1 MRKIRLAVVGIFL
14 LSLIAFIIFNI
25 VNKVT
30 TDSTPPVITS
40 ESDTV
45 TVSVAAEESE
55 LLAGL
60 TATDDED
67 GDLTGEIMISSMSNF
82 TEPGKRTVSYVVFD
96 ASNNASTLRRN
107 LEYTDYTAPQIKLTQ
122 PLRYSLNEMEDAS
135 LTENMSVQDCLDG
148 DITSQIRAAYND
160 AVYVQQTGDYPVTV
174 QVSNSAGDTCTVNLT
189 VTVTDTADENENK
202 KYYPLLSQYIVYTE
216 VGGSVDYA
224 SLITGFERNGT
235 EYLFEEGDDNF
246 MPGSR
251 DDVKISGNVNFDQ
264 AGSYT
269 VDYQFTTRDGV
280 TATTKLAVVVG

>member
-1 MRKIRLAVVGIFL
+1 MRRIRLAVVGIFV
-14 LSLIAFIIFNI
+14 LSLIAFIVFNI
-25 VNKVT
+25 VNRVT

-96 ASNNASTLRRN
+96 ASNNASTLTRN

-122 PLRYSLNEMEDAS
+122 PLRYGLNEMEDAS

-148 DITSQIRAAYND
+148 DITQQIRATFND
-160 AVYVQQTGDYPVTV
+160 GSYIAMAGEYGITV
-174 QVSNSAGDTCTVNLT
+174 QVSNSAGDTCSVPLT
-189 VTVTDTADENENK
+189 VTVTDPAEESG
-202 KYYPLLSQYIVYTE
+202 KYYPMLSDYIVYAP
-216 VGGSVDYA
+216 VGGYVDLTSLLIGLENSSTQYLFADATPSAPGGIESVAIGGAVDYN
-224 SLITGFERNGT
+224 TPGT
-235 EYLFEEGDDNF
+235 
-246 MPGSR
+246 
-251 DDVKISGNVNFDQ
+251 
-264 AGSYT
+264 YT
-269 VDYQFTTRDGV
+269 VDYQFTSASGV
-280 TATTKLAVVVG
+280 TGTTKLAVVVG

>member
-1 MRKIRLAVVGIFL
+1 MRRIRLAVVGIFV
-14 LSLIAFIIFNI
+14 LSLIAFILFNI
-25 VNKVT
+25 VNSVT

-96 ASNNASTLRRN
+96 ASNNASTLTRN

-122 PLRYSLNEMEDAS
+122 PLRYGLNEMEDAS

-148 DITSQIRAAYND
+148 DITQQIRATFND
-160 AVYVQQTGDYPVTV
+160 GSYIAMAGEYGITV
-174 QVSNSAGDTCTVNLT
+174 QVSNSAGDTCSVPLT
-189 VTVTDTADENENK
+189 VTVTDPAAESG
-202 KYYPLLSQYIVYTE
+202 KYYPMLSDYIVYAP
-216 VGGSVDYA
+216 VGGYVDLTSLLIGLENSSTQYLFADANPSAPGGIESVAIGGAVDYN
-224 SLITGFERNGT
+224 TPGT
-235 EYLFEEGDDNF
+235 
-246 MPGSR
+246 
-251 DDVKISGNVNFDQ
+251 
-264 AGSYT
+264 YT
-269 VDYQFTTRDGV
+269 VDYQFTSASGV
-280 TATTKLAVVVG
+280 TGTTKLAVVVG

>member
-1 MRKIRLAVVGIFL
+1 MRRIRLAVVGIFV
-14 LSLIAFIIFNI
+14 LSLIAFIVFNI
-25 VNKVT
+25 VNRVT

-96 ASNNASTLRRN
+96 ASNNASTLTRN

-122 PLRYSLNEMEDAS
+122 PLRYGLNEMEDAS

-148 DITSQIRAAYND
+148 DITQQIRATFND
-160 AVYVQQTGDYPVTV
+160 GSYIAMTGEYGITV
-174 QVSNSAGDTCTVNLT
+174 QVSNSAGDTCSVPLT
-189 VTVTDTADENENK
+189 VTVTDPAEESG
-202 KYYPLLSQYIVYTE
+202 KYYPMLSDYIVYAP
-216 VGGSVDYA
+216 VGGYVDLTSLLIGLENSSTQYLFADANPSAPGGIESVAIGGAVDYN
-224 SLITGFERNGT
+224 TPGT
-235 EYLFEEGDDNF
+235 
-246 MPGSR
+246 
-251 DDVKISGNVNFDQ
+251 
-264 AGSYT
+264 YT
-269 VDYQFTTRDGV
+269 VDYQFTSASGV
-280 TATTKLAVVVG
+280 TGTTKLAVVVG

>member
-1 MRKIRLAVVGIFL
+1 MRRIRLAFVGIFV
-14 LSLIAFIIFNI
+14 LSLIAFIVFNI
-25 VNKVT
+25 VNRVT

-96 ASNNASTLRRN
+96 ASNNASTLTRN

-122 PLRYSLNEMEDAS
+122 PLRYGLNEMEDAS

-148 DITSQIRAAYND
+148 DITQQIRATFND
-160 AVYVQQTGDYPVTV
+160 GSYIAIAGEYGITV
-174 QVSNSAGDTCTVNLT
+174 QVSNSAGDTCSVPLT
-189 VTVTDTADENENK
+189 VTVTDPAEESG
-202 KYYPLLSQYIVYTE
+202 KYYPMLSDYIVYAP
-216 VGGSVDYA
+216 VGGYVDLTSLLIGLENSSTQYLFADANPSAPGGIESVAIGGAVDYN
-224 SLITGFERNGT
+224 TPGT
-235 EYLFEEGDDNF
+235 
-246 MPGSR
+246 
-251 DDVKISGNVNFDQ
+251 
-264 AGSYT
+264 YT
-269 VDYQFTTRDGV
+269 VDYQFTSASGV
-280 TATTKLAVVVG
+280 TGTTKLAVVVG

>member
-1 MRKIRLAVVGIFL
+1 MRRIRLAVVGIFV
-14 LSLIAFIIFNI
+14 LSLIAFIVFNI
-25 VNKVT
+25 VNRVT

-96 ASNNASTLRRN
+96 ASNNASTLTRN

-122 PLRYSLNEMEDAS
+122 PLRYGLNEMEDAS

-148 DITSQIRAAYND
+148 DITQQIRATFND
-160 AVYVQQTGDYPVTV
+160 GSYIAMAGEYGITV
-174 QVSNSAGDTCTVNLT
+174 QVSNSAGDTCSVPLT
-189 VTVTDTADENENK
+189 VTVTDPAEEIG
-202 KYYPLLSQYIVYTE
+202 KYYPMLSDYIVYAP
-216 VGGSVDYA
+216 VGGYVDLT
-224 SLITGFERNGT
+224 SLLIGLENSSTQ
-235 EYLFEEGDDNF
+235 YLFADANPSA
-246 MPGSR
+246 PGGIESVAIGGAI
-251 DDVKISGNVNFDQ
+251 DYNTPGT
-264 AGSYT
+264 YT
-269 VDYQFTTRDGV
+269 VDYQFTSASGV
-280 TATTKLAVVVG
+280 TGTTKLAVVVG

>member
-1 MRKIRLAVVGIFL
+1 MRRIRLAVVGIFV
-14 LSLIAFIIFNI
+14 LSLIAFIVFNI
-25 VNKVT
+25 VNRVT

-55 LLAGL
+55 LFAGL

-96 ASNNASTLRRN
+96 ASNNASTLTRN

-148 DITSQIRAAYND
+148 DITQQIRATFND
-160 AVYVQQTGDYPVTV
+160 GSYIAMAGEYGITV
-174 QVSNSAGDTCTVNLT
+174 QVSNSAGDTCSVPLT
-189 VTVTDTADENENK
+189 VTVTDPAEESG
-202 KYYPLLSQYIVYTE
+202 KYYPMLSDYIVYAP
-216 VGGSVDYA
+216 VGGYVDLTSLLIGLENSSTQYLFADANPSAPGGIESVAIGGAVDYN
-224 SLITGFERNGT
+224 TPGT
-235 EYLFEEGDDNF
+235 
-246 MPGSR
+246 
-251 DDVKISGNVNFDQ
+251 
-264 AGSYT
+264 YT
-269 VDYQFTTRDGV
+269 VDYQFTSASGATG
-280 TATTKLAVVVG
+280 TTKLAVVVG

>member
-1 MRKIRLAVVGIFL
+1 MRRIRLAVVGIFV
-14 LSLIAFIIFNI
+14 LSLIAFIVFNI
-25 VNKVT
+25 VNRVT

-82 TEPGKRTVSYVVFD
+82 TEPGKRTISYVVFD
-96 ASNNASTLRRN
+96 ASNNASTLTRN

-148 DITSQIRAAYND
+148 DITQQIRATFND
-160 AVYVQQTGDYPVTV
+160 GAHIALAREYGITV
-174 QVSNSAGDTCTVNLT
+174 QVGHSAGDTCSVPLT
-189 VTVTDTADENENK
+189 VTVTDPAEESG
-202 KYYPLLSQYIVYTE
+202 KYYPMLSDYIVYAP
-216 VGGSVDYA
+216 VGGYVDLTSLLIGLENSSTQYLFADANPSAPGGIESVAIGGAVDYN
-224 SLITGFERNGT
+224 TPGT
-235 EYLFEEGDDNF
+235 
-246 MPGSR
+246 
-251 DDVKISGNVNFDQ
+251 
-264 AGSYT
+264 YT
-269 VDYQFTTRDGV
+269 VDYQFTSASGATG
-280 TATTKLAVVVG
+280 TTKLAVVVG

>member
-1 MRKIRLAVVGIFL
+1 MRKIRLAVMGLFA
-14 LSLIAFIIFNI
+14 LSLTAFIVFNI
-25 VNKVT
+25 VDRVT
-30 TDSTPPVITS
+30 TDNTPPVITS

-96 ASNNASTLRRN
+96 ASNNASTLTRN

-148 DITSQIRAAYND
+148 DITQQIRATFND
-160 AVYVQQTGDYPVTV
+160 SSYIAMAGEYGITV
-174 QVSNSAGDTCTVNLT
+174 QVSNSAGDTCSVPLT
-189 VTVTDTADENENK
+189 VTVTDPAEESG
-202 KYYPLLSQYIVYTE
+202 KYYPMLSDYIVYAP
-216 VGGSVDYA
+216 VGGYVDLTSLLIGLENSSTQYLFADANPSAPGGIESVAIGGAVDYN
-224 SLITGFERNGT
+224 TPGT
-235 EYLFEEGDDNF
+235 
-246 MPGSR
+246 
-251 DDVKISGNVNFDQ
+251 
-264 AGSYT
+264 YT
-269 VDYQFTTRDGV
+269 VDYQFTSASGV
-280 TATTKLAVVVG
+280 TGTTKLAVVVG

>member
-1 MRKIRLAVVGIFL
+1 MRRIRLAVVGIFV
-14 LSLIAFIIFNI
+14 LSLIAFIVFNI
-25 VNKVT
+25 VNRVT

-40 ESDTV
+40 ESDSV

-96 ASNNASTLRRN
+96 ASNNASTLTRN

-148 DITSQIRAAYND
+148 DITQQIRATFND
-160 AVYVQQTGDYPVTV
+160 GSYIAMAGEYGITV
-174 QVSNSAGDTCTVNLT
+174 QVSNSAGDTCSVPLT
-189 VTVTDTADENENK
+189 VTVTDPAEESG
-202 KYYPLLSQYIVYTE
+202 KYYPMLSDYIVYAP
-216 VGGSVDYA
+216 VGGYVDLTSLLIGLENSSTQYLFADANPSAPGGIESVAIGGAVDYN
-224 SLITGFERNGT
+224 TPGT
-235 EYLFEEGDDNF
+235 
-246 MPGSR
+246 
-251 DDVKISGNVNFDQ
+251 
-264 AGSYT
+264 YT
-269 VDYQFTTRDGV
+269 VDYQFTSASGATG
-280 TATTKLAVVVG
+280 TTKLAVVVG

>member
-1 MRKIRLAVVGIFL
+1 MRRIRLAVVGIFV
-14 LSLIAFIIFNI
+14 LSLIAFIVFNI
-25 VNKVT
+25 VHRVT

-96 ASNNASTLRRN
+96 ASNNASTLTRN

-122 PLRYSLNEMEDAS
+122 PLRYGLNEMEDAS

-148 DITSQIRAAYND
+148 DITQQIRATFND
-160 AVYVQQTGDYPVTV
+160 GSYIAMAGEYGITV
-174 QVSNSAGDTCTVNLT
+174 QVSNSAGDTCSVPLT
-189 VTVTDTADENENK
+189 VTVTDPAEESG
-202 KYYPLLSQYIVYTE
+202 KYYPMLSDYIVYAP
-216 VGGSVDYA
+216 VGGYVDLTSLLIGLENSSTQYLFADANPSAPGGIESVAIGGAVDYN
-224 SLITGFERNGT
+224 TPGT
-235 EYLFEEGDDNF
+235 
-246 MPGSR
+246 
-251 DDVKISGNVNFDQ
+251 
-264 AGSYT
+264 YT
-269 VDYQFTTRDGV
+269 VDYQFTSASGV
-280 TATTKLAVVVG
+280 TGTTKLAVVVG

>member
-1 MRKIRLAVVGIFL
+1 MRRIRLAVVGIFV
-14 LSLIAFIIFNI
+14 LSLIAFIVFNI
-25 VNKVT
+25 VNRVT

-96 ASNNASTLRRN
+96 ASNNASTLTRN

-122 PLRYSLNEMEDAS
+122 PLRYGLNEMEDAS

-148 DITSQIRAAYND
+148 DITQQIRATFND
-160 AVYVQQTGDYPVTV
+160 GSYIAMAGEYGITV
-174 QVSNSAGDTCTVNLT
+174 QVSNSAGDTCSVPLT
-189 VTVTDTADENENK
+189 VTVTDPAEESG
-202 KYYPLLSQYIVYTE
+202 KYYPMLSDYIVYAP
-216 VGGSVDYA
+216 VGGYVDLTSLLIGLENSSTQYLFADANPSAPGGIESVAIGGAVDYN
-224 SLITGFERNGT
+224 TPGT
-235 EYLFEEGDDNF
+235 
-246 MPGSR
+246 
-251 DDVKISGNVNFDQ
+251 
-264 AGSYT
+264 YT
-269 VDYQFTTRDGV
+269 VDYQFTSASGV
-280 TATTKLAVVVG
+280 TGTTKLAVVVG

>member
-1 MRKIRLAVVGIFL
+1 MRRIRLAVVGIFV
-14 LSLIAFIIFNI
+14 LSLIAFIVFNI
-25 VNKVT
+25 VNRVT

-60 TATDDED
+60 TAADDED

-96 ASNNASTLRRN
+96 ASNNASTLTRN

-148 DITSQIRAAYND
+148 DITQQIRATFND
-160 AVYVQQTGDYPVTV
+160 GHNGAGEQQRG
-174 QVSNSAGDTCTVNLT
+174 
-189 VTVTDTADENENK
+189 
-202 KYYPLLSQYIVYTE
+202 
-216 VGGSVDYA
+216 
-224 SLITGFERNGT
+224 R
-235 EYLFEEGDDNF
+235 YLFC
-246 MPGSR
+246 PAHSHSYGSGRGKREILSDVIGLHRLCPCRRICGSDVAPDRAGEQLDTVSLRRRQSFCARR
-251 DDVKISGNVNFDQ
+251 D
-264 AGSYT
+264 
-269 VDYQFTTRDGV
+269 
-280 TATTKLAVVVG
+280 

>member
-1 MRKIRLAVVGIFL
+1 MRRIRLAVMGIFV
-14 LSLIAFIIFNI
+14 LSLIAFIVFNI
-25 VNKVT
+25 VNRVT

-96 ASNNASTLRRN
+96 ASNNASTLTRN

-148 DITSQIRAAYND
+148 DITQQIRATFND
-160 AVYVQQTGDYPVTV
+160 GSYIAMAGEYGITV
-174 QVSNSAGDTCTVNLT
+174 QVSNSAGDTCSVPLT
-189 VTVTDTADENENK
+189 VTVTDPAEESG
-202 KYYPLLSQYIVYTE
+202 KYYPMLSDYIVYAP
-216 VGGSVDYA
+216 VGGYVDLTSLLIGLENSSTQYLFADANPSAPGGIESVAIGGAVDYN
-224 SLITGFERNGT
+224 TPGT
-235 EYLFEEGDDNF
+235 
-246 MPGSR
+246 
-251 DDVKISGNVNFDQ
+251 
-264 AGSYT
+264 YT
-269 VDYQFTTRDGV
+269 VDYQFTSASGATG
-280 TATTKLAVVVG
+280 TTKLAVVVG

>member
-1 MRKIRLAVVGIFL
+1 MRRIRLAVVGIFV
-14 LSLIAFIIFNI
+14 LSLIAFIVFNI
-25 VNKVT
+25 VNRVT

-96 ASNNASTLRRN
+96 ASNNASTLTRN

-122 PLRYSLNEMEDAS
+122 PLRYGLNEMEDAS

-148 DITSQIRAAYND
+148 DITQQIRATFND
-160 AVYVQQTGDYPVTV
+160 GSYIAMAGEYGITV
-174 QVSNSAGDTCTVNLT
+174 QVSNSAGDTCSVPLT
-189 VTVTDTADENENK
+189 VTVTDPAAESG
-202 KYYPLLSQYIVYTE
+202 KYYPMLSDYIVYAP
-216 VGGSVDYA
+216 VGGYVDLTSLLIGLENSSTQYLFADANPSAPGGIESVAIGGAVDYN
-224 SLITGFERNGT
+224 TPGT
-235 EYLFEEGDDNF
+235 
-246 MPGSR
+246 
-251 DDVKISGNVNFDQ
+251 
-264 AGSYT
+264 YT
-269 VDYQFTTRDGV
+269 VDYQFTSASGV
-280 TATTKLAVVVG
+280 TGTTKLAVVVG

>member
-1 MRKIRLAVVGIFL
+1 MRRIRLAVVGIFV
-14 LSLIAFIIFNI
+14 LSLIAFIVFNI
-25 VNKVT
+25 VNRVT

-96 ASNNASTLRRN
+96 ASNNASTLTRN

-122 PLRYSLNEMEDAS
+122 PLRYGLNEMEDAS

-148 DITSQIRAAYND
+148 DITQQIRATFND
-160 AVYVQQTGDYPVTV
+160 GSYIAMAGEYGITV
-174 QVSNSAGDTCTVNLT
+174 QVSNSAGDTCSVPLT
-189 VTVTDTADENENK
+189 VTVTDPAEEIG
-202 KYYPLLSQYIVYTE
+202 KYYPMLSDYIVYAP
-216 VGGSVDYA
+216 VGGYVDLT
-224 SLITGFERNGT
+224 SLLIGLENSSTQ
-235 EYLFEEGDDNF
+235 YLFADANPSA
-246 MPGSR
+246 PGGIESVAIGGAI
-251 DDVKISGNVNFDQ
+251 DYNTPGT
-264 AGSYT
+264 YT
-269 VDYQFTTRDGV
+269 VDYQFTSASGATG
-280 TATTKLAVVVG
+280 TTKLAVVVG

>member
-1 MRKIRLAVVGIFL
+1 MRRIRLAVVGIFV
-14 LSLIAFIIFNI
+14 LSLIAFIVFNI
-25 VNKVT
+25 VNRVT

-96 ASNNASTLRRN
+96 ASNNASTLTRN

-122 PLRYSLNEMEDAS
+122 PLRYGLNEMEDAS

-148 DITSQIRAAYND
+148 DITQQIRATFND
-160 AVYVQQTGDYPVTV
+160 GSYIAMAGEYGITV
-174 QVSNSAGDTCTVNLT
+174 QVSNSAGDTCSVPLT
-189 VTVTDTADENENK
+189 VTVTDPAEESG
-202 KYYPLLSQYIVYTE
+202 KYYPMLSDYIVYAP
-216 VGGSVDYA
+216 VGGYVDLT
-224 SLITGFERNGT
+224 SLLIGLENSSIQ
-235 EYLFEEGDDNF
+235 YLFADANPSA
-246 MPGSR
+246 PGGIESVAIGGAI
-251 DDVKISGNVNFDQ
+251 DYNTPGT
-264 AGSYT
+264 YT
-269 VDYQFTTRDGV
+269 VDYQFTSASGATG
-280 TATTKLAVVVG
+280 TTKLAVVVG

>member
-1 MRKIRLAVVGIFL
+1 MRRIRLAVVGIFV
-14 LSLIAFIIFNI
+14 LSLIAFIVFNI
-25 VNKVT
+25 VNRVT

-96 ASNNASTLRRN
+96 ASNNASTLTRN
-107 LEYTDYTAPQIKLTQ
+107 LEYTDYTAPQIKQTQ

-148 DITSQIRAAYND
+148 DITQQIRATFND
-160 AVYVQQTGDYPVTV
+160 GSYIAMAGEYGITV
-174 QVSNSAGDTCTVNLT
+174 QVSNSAGDTCSVPLT
-189 VTVTDTADENENK
+189 VTVTDPAEESG
-202 KYYPLLSQYIVYTE
+202 KYYPMLSDYIVYAP
-216 VGGSVDYA
+216 VGGYVDLTSLLIGLENSSTQYLFADANPSAPGGIESVAIGGAVDYN
-224 SLITGFERNGT
+224 TPGT
-235 EYLFEEGDDNF
+235 
-246 MPGSR
+246 
-251 DDVKISGNVNFDQ
+251 
-264 AGSYT
+264 YT
-269 VDYQFTTRDGV
+269 VDYQFTSASGV
-280 TATTKLAVVVG
+280 TGTTKLAVVVG

>member
-1 MRKIRLAVVGIFL
+1 MRRIRLAVVGIFV
-14 LSLIAFIIFNI
+14 LSLIAFIVFNI
-25 VNKVT
+25 VNRVT

-40 ESDTV
+40 ESDSV

-96 ASNNASTLRRN
+96 ASNNASTLTRN

-148 DITSQIRAAYND
+148 DITQQIRATFND
-160 AVYVQQTGDYPVTV
+160 GSYIAMAGEYGITV
-174 QVSNSAGDTCTVNLT
+174 QVSNSAGDTCSVPLT
-189 VTVTDTADENENK
+189 VTVTDPAEESG
-202 KYYPLLSQYIVYTE
+202 KYYPMLSDYIVYAP
-216 VGGSVDYA
+216 VGGYVDLTSLLIGLENSSTQYLFADANPSAPGGIESVAIGGAVDYN
-224 SLITGFERNGT
+224 TPGT
-235 EYLFEEGDDNF
+235 
-246 MPGSR
+246 
-251 DDVKISGNVNFDQ
+251 
-264 AGSYT
+264 YT
-269 VDYQFTTRDGV
+269 VDYQFTSASGV
-280 TATTKLAVVVG
+280 TGTTKLAVVVG

>member
-1 MRKIRLAVVGIFL
+1 MRRIRLAVVGIFV
-14 LSLIAFIIFNI
+14 LSLIAFIVFNI
-25 VNKVT
+25 VNRVT

-67 GDLTGEIMISSMSNF
+67 GDLTGEIMLSSMSNF

-96 ASNNASTLRRN
+96 ASNNASTLTRN

-148 DITSQIRAAYND
+148 DITQQIRATFND
-160 AVYVQQTGDYPVTV
+160 GSYIAMAGEYGITV
-174 QVSNSAGDTCTVNLT
+174 QVSNSAGDTCSVPLT
-189 VTVTDTADENENK
+189 VTVTDPAEESG
-202 KYYPLLSQYIVYTE
+202 KYYPMLSDYIVYAP
-216 VGGSVDYA
+216 VGGYVDLTSLLIGLENSSTQYLFADANPSAPGGIESVAIGGAVDYN
-224 SLITGFERNGT
+224 TPGT
-235 EYLFEEGDDNF
+235 
-246 MPGSR
+246 
-251 DDVKISGNVNFDQ
+251 
-264 AGSYT
+264 YT
-269 VDYQFTTRDGV
+269 VDYQFTSASGATG
-280 TATTKLAVVVG
+280 TTKLAVVVG

>member
-1 MRKIRLAVVGIFL
+1 MRRIRLAVVGIFV
-14 LSLIAFIIFNI
+14 LSLIAFIVFNI
-25 VNKVT
+25 VNRVT

-82 TEPGKRTVSYVVFD
+82 TEPGKRTISYVVFD
-96 ASNNASTLRRN
+96 ASNNASTLTRN

-148 DITSQIRAAYND
+148 DITQQIRATFND
-160 AVYVQQTGDYPVTV
+160 GSYIAMAGEYGITV
-174 QVSNSAGDTCTVNLT
+174 QVSNSAGDTCSVPLT
-189 VTVTDTADENENK
+189 VTVTDPAEESG
-202 KYYPLLSQYIVYTE
+202 KYYPMLSDYIVYAP
-216 VGGSVDYA
+216 VGGYVDLTSLLIGLENSSTQYLFADANPSAPGGIESVAIGGAVDYN
-224 SLITGFERNGT
+224 TPGT
-235 EYLFEEGDDNF
+235 
-246 MPGSR
+246 
-251 DDVKISGNVNFDQ
+251 
-264 AGSYT
+264 YT
-269 VDYQFTTRDGV
+269 VDYQFTSASGV
-280 TATTKLAVVVG
+280 TGTTKLAVVVG

>member
-1 MRKIRLAVVGIFL
+1 MRKIRLAVVGVFI
-14 LSLIAFIIFNI
+14 LSLIAFIVFNI

-60 TATDDED
+60 TAADDED

-96 ASNNASTLRRN
+96 ASNNASTLTRN

-122 PLRYSLNEMEDAS
+122 PLRYGLNEMEDAS

-148 DITSQIRAAYND
+148 DITQQIRATFND
-160 AVYVQQTGDYPVTV
+160 GSYIAMAGEYGITV
-174 QVSNSAGDTCTVNLT
+174 QVSNSAGDTCSVPLA
-189 VTVTDTADENENK
+189 VTVTDPAEESG
-202 KYYPLLSQYIVYTE
+202 KYYPMLSDYIVYAP
-216 VGGSVDYA
+216 VGGYVDLTSLLIGLENSSTQYLFADANPSAPGGIESVAIGGAVDYN
-224 SLITGFERNGT
+224 TPGT
-235 EYLFEEGDDNF
+235 
-246 MPGSR
+246 
-251 DDVKISGNVNFDQ
+251 
-264 AGSYT
+264 YT
-269 VDYQFTTRDGV
+269 VDYQFTSASGATG
-280 TATTKLAVVVG
+280 TTKLAVVVG

>member
-1 MRKIRLAVVGIFL
+1 MRRIRLAVVGIFV
-14 LSLIAFIIFNI
+14 LSLIAFIVFNI
-25 VNKVT
+25 VNRVT

-45 TVSVAAEESE
+45 TVSVVAEESE

-96 ASNNASTLRRN
+96 ASNNASTLTRN

-148 DITSQIRAAYND
+148 DITQQIRATFND
-160 AVYVQQTGDYPVTV
+160 SSYIAMAGEYGITV
-174 QVSNSAGDTCTVNLT
+174 QVSNSAGDTCSVPLT
-189 VTVTDTADENENK
+189 VTVTDPAEESG
-202 KYYPLLSQYIVYTE
+202 KYYPMLSDYIVYAP
-216 VGGSVDYA
+216 VGGYVDLTSLLIGLENSSTQYLFADANPSAPGGIESVAIGGAVDYN
-224 SLITGFERNGT
+224 TPGT
-235 EYLFEEGDDNF
+235 
-246 MPGSR
+246 
-251 DDVKISGNVNFDQ
+251 
-264 AGSYT
+264 YT
-269 VDYQFTTRDGV
+269 VDYQFTSASGATG
-280 TATTKLAVVVG
+280 TTKLAVVVG